1 MRRLT
6 RDEHLS
12 TEFATN
18 WPTYELDDRTRA
30 LLAYAKLLT
39 ESPLLVDEAAVKELR
54 AAGWD
59 ERAVYNVT
67 ALIAFFN
74 FTGRLEAAAGL
85 PVDHIP
91 AHARVLRA
99 MRAD

>member
-6 RDEHLS
+6 KDEHLS
-12 TEFATN
+12 TEFATT
-18 WPTYELDDRTRA
+18 WPTYELDSKTRA
-30 LLAYAKLLT
+30 LLVYAKLLT
-39 ESPLLVDEAAVKELR
+39 ETPLLVDEVAIEELR

-59 ERAVYNVT
+59 ERAIYKVT

-85 PVDHIP
+85 PADRVP
-91 AHARVLRA
+91 AYAPVLRA
-99 MRAD
+99 MRPD